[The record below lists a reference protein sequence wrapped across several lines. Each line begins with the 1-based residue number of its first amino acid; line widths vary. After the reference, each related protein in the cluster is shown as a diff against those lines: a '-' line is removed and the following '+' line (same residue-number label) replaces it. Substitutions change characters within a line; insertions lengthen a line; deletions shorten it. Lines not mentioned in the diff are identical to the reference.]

1 MSTGTEQIFLPD
13 SASSL
18 PHGIEMRSMRPGN
31 GAPTINTTN
40 LENVSDFSKVCR
52 VCATVT
58 ELVVPIY
65 GEEGLRMNLADK
77 IKRHLPIKVTE
88 NDVLPLVVCFQCTST
103 LLATHE
109 LVACSLQADAALR
122 TACTQREHQA
132 QQSQQRQEQVL
143 DAEGFVEDRPDD
155 YRRCEF
161 CPLVVLGALYNS
173 HLLGRHA
180 DLVFHCDECS
190 SYVARRQFL
199 AHMTRHAHQYDAE
212 GRRAAPKSLAAP
224 PYSPPSPSPSPA
236 AATVTTTAAADSTT
250 ASSSPTSDTFSDGDD
265 EREDTPPP
273 ESEPNYRSENPELN
287 PGPDRLNVATGSNA
301 APGPNAAARPPPTA
315 DPKPEPVQSSFV
327 SIDDPLE
334 NPVPAPINQP
344 ESNAQVQETN
354 ESKPKKT
361 PVVRQ
366 CPHCPKTYTASSS
379 YFYHLK
385 YTHGKS
391 REHECPTCG
400 RRFGT
405 RGALREH
412 SSLHEPTQGL
422 QCEQCGKRFRT
433 KAGRYIHAQTH
444 KDEKEK
450 RFECAECGR
459 AFRWRTELKRH
470 VTRHAANRTHA
481 CECGRAFSVRAD
493 LLRHART
500 HRRAAHLCP
509 HAGCCATFA
518 QPRYLRAH
526 VARKHAPA
534 PDKAQ
539 AQRKSA

>member
-1 MSTGTEQIFLPD
+1 MSNGTEQIFLPD
-13 SASSL
+13 SASNL
-18 PHGIEMRSMRPGN
+18 PHGSEMIRSMRPGN
-31 GAPTINTTN
+31 GAPTIDTTN

-58 ELVVPIY
+58 ELVVQIY

-122 TACTQREHQA
+122 TARAQRERQA
-132 QQSQQRQEQVL
+132 GPSQQRQGPAPA
-143 DAEGFVEDRPDD
+143 AEGVVEDPPDD

-161 CPLVVLGALYNS
+161 CPLVVAGALYTS

-190 SYVARRQFL
+190 SYIARRQFL
-199 AHMTRHAHQYDAE
+199 AHMTRHAHQYDAAE
-212 GRRAAPKSLAAP
+212 RRAAPAP
-224 PYSPPSPSPSPA
+224 PYSPPAPAPA
-236 AATVTTTAAADSTT
+236 APAPARTPAPTTTTAAADSTT
-250 ASSSPTSDTFSDGDD
+250 TSSGGLSDDD
-265 EREDTPPP
+265 DDDDLEQMPHQLEAIERERD
-273 ESEPNYRSENPELN
+273 NPDPVRE
-287 PGPDRLNVATGSNA
+287 NA
-301 APGPNAAARPPPTA
+301 APEPNAAARPIVIAEPN
-315 DPKPEPVQSSFV
+315 PEPVQSRAV
-327 SIDDPLE
+327 WIDVPVE
-334 NPVPAPINQP
+334 NPVPAQLHQRA
-344 ESNAQVQETN
+344 ESTAQVEETN
-354 ESKPKKT
+354 EPQPKKT
-361 PVVRQ
+361 PAVRQ
-366 CPHCPKTYTASSS
+366 CPLCPKTYTASSS

-385 YTHGKS
+385 YTHGQS

-405 RGALREH
+405 RGALRGH
-412 SSLHEPTQGL
+412 AALHEPGRGWP
-422 QCEQCGKRFRT
+422 CDQCGKLSRT
-433 KAGRYIHAQTH
+433 QAGQYIHAQTH
-444 KDEKEK
+444 KGEKVK
-450 RFECAECGR
+450 KFVCAECGR
-459 AFRWRTELKRH
+459 AFRWRTEFKRH
-470 VTRHAANRTHA
+470 VARHAANRTHA

-500 HRRAAHLCP
+500 HRRAAHPCP
-509 HAGCCATFA
+509 HAGCGATFA

-526 VARKHAPA
+526 EARKHHAAPG
-534 PDKAQ
+534 KAQ